1 MYRCEACNKN
11 VPAGTPR
18 VTVVLETRKK
28 VYDVTPQA
36 SDKERKKARRRGYN
50 IDREQQLATGWEIA
64 REAALCPECA
74 ANWAAQHPDGVAPT
88 ETATEA
94 DPDAPV
100 AVAEVGPEAT
110 A

>member
-1 MYRCEACNKN
+1 MYRCEACKKN
-11 VPAGTPR
+11 VAAGTPR

-50 IDREQQLATGWEIA
+50 IDREQQYATGWEIS

-74 ANWAAQHPDGVAPT
+74 ASWAAQHPEGVAPT
-88 ETATEA
+88 VDDSTPVDA
-94 DPDAPV
+94 DAPV
-100 AVAEVGPEAT
+100 AVAEVGPEA
-110 A
+110 